1 MAMGFAASR
10 RKPGLFEL
18 PPPYQTPGIGD
29 GILERQR
36 FDEAMP
42 GALPGEMSG
51 TFSEGGSGGRT
62 MGVPSGGPARMAFRG
77 VAAADGGRSAQTAP
91 VSLIPLDTPLAPS
104 GVDAPPM
111 EQMAGVP
118 HRSPG
123 FFAKDGA
130 WRDVLG
136 ALADGMAGAAGGQPM
151 YGPMK
156 MRQRQQQAEWGR
168 QDALRRQDRS
178 WAEQDRDTKLAQPQ
192 YFMSGRDR
200 VMFDPT
206 TGQAQTIYDGPTDF
220 EEYASLMG
228 LEPGSDDYNEA
239 MQDFVL
245 RSNGPTA
252 QQGRQELEGIRQGH
266 RVSLEGVRQGNR
278 ASLRQMPTYANLHP
292 RPSAAGGAGG
302 GGGTRP
308 PRTTGNVYAPIL
320 AKLASGQ
327 ALSPGEQQ
335 VISMYGRGNRS
346 TGAGSV
352 AGGGAGAIP
361 TVKTPADAARLAKGT
376 RYRTPDGRVM
386 VR

>member
-1 MAMGFAASR
+1 MAMGFQNGSR
-10 RKPGLFEL
+10 LRQLFEL
-18 PPPYQTPGIGD
+18 PPPYTTPGIGD
-29 GILERQR
+29 GL
-36 FDEAMP
+36 P
-42 GALPGEMSG
+42 GAMQPNGLPIAPPMEVANRS
-51 TFSEGGSGGRT
+51 
-62 MGVPSGGPARMAFRG
+62 PARMAFRG
-77 VAAADGGRSAQTAP
+77 VGAGSTGAQPQGAP
-91 VSLIPLDTPLAPS
+91 ISTMPLDTPMAPTGLQAQPVS
-104 GVDAPPM
+104 PM
-111 EQMAGVP
+111 DSLQPKKA
-118 HRSPG
+118 G
-123 FFAKDGA
+123 FFDKDGA

-168 QDALRRQDRS
+168 QDALRREDRS
-178 WAEQDRDTKLAQPQ
+178 WAEQDRDAKLAQPQ

-200 VMFDPT
+200 VMFDPI

-220 EEYASLMG
+220 EEYAGLMG

-252 QQGRQELEGIRQGH
+252 QQGRQELEDVRQGH

-302 GGGTRP
+302 GNGGNRP

-320 AKLASGQ
+320 SKVASGKPLT
-327 ALSPGEQQ
+327 AGEQQ
-335 VISMYGRGNRS
+335 VLSLYGRGGRPGG
-346 TGAGSV
+346 T
-352 AGGGAGAIP
+352 GGAGNIP
-361 TVKTPADAARLAKGT
+361 TVKTPADAARLTKGT